1 MSALHTAPPRE
12 PPTIAP
18 PRKRRPANRLR
29 WTAVMLPV
37 GVFVVTVG
45 LRLFHLRTSYDVF
58 LDESVYS
65 RISAGAAVDGRLVFG
80 NYPFYLHGPLSF
92 YLQAFVIRVFGIGG
106 TAIDVIYRLR
116 AFNVL
121 VAGGV
126 AVLVYA
132 IVRAITRPRWG
143 LLAAALFACDPFII
157 SFDSRLF
164 IETLATFWVLLG
176 FYLLLPLAVEPATAG
191 ATSAASPLRRGRA
204 VAGGFAFG
212 LALLTKE
219 TSAPL
224 YVLPL
229 LVCIVRARP
238 LGRRAAATALGTAL
252 VTYLPYPLI
261 VLLTGGGSQF
271 AYQKFGGI
279 ERMLGIIQA
288 TGYNRPGA
296 PSLVSRVTA
305 DLGTFVM
312 TYVLVA
318 LGACAA
324 VWLYRKG
331 SARQRWIAT
340 WVFGAFLELAFQTA
354 HGTIEEQMFYYL
366 VVPAIVAVAS
376 TAPLLWA
383 RFATR
388 RRQAVVIAA
397 IAMIAGFDVITWVS
411 SHTGRD
417 TAMANAV
424 GWMQSH
430 APADSRVAPLADG
443 IQFLLPDYRLEFN
456 PEAGEVAPRML
467 DASRTQFVIT
477 SSLQAEQGYSAASPA
492 LLAWLGKHARKRFAS
507 TGASAGTA
515 VVWQLPGPL
524 PRDAPPGPEPLVPR
538 APISVGAPTY
548 KD

>member
-1 MSALHTAPPRE
+1 MLS
-12 PPTIAP
+12 
-18 PRKRRPANRLR
+18 
-29 WTAVMLPV
+29 LPV
-37 GVFVVTVG
+37 GVFAVTVG

-58 LDESVYS
+58 LDESIYS
-65 RISAGAAVDGRLVFG
+65 RISAGAAADGRLVFG

-106 TAIDVIYRLR
+106 TAIEVIDRLR
-116 AFNVL
+116 VFNVL

-132 IVRAITRPRWG
+132 IVRAISRPRWG
-143 LLAAALFACDPFII
+143 LLAAALFAFDPFII

-164 IETLATFWVLLG
+164 LETLATFWVLLG

-191 ATSAASPLRRGRA
+191 GTSAPPRRTGRA
-204 VAGGFAFG
+204 IAGGFAFG

-224 YVLPL
+224 YMLPL
-229 LVCIVRARP
+229 LLCIVRGGP
-238 LGRRAAATALGTAL
+238 LRRRAAATSLGTAL
-252 VTYLPYPLI
+252 VTYSPYPLI
-261 VLLTGGGSQF
+261 AVLTGGSYQF
-271 AYQKFGGI
+271 WYQKFGGI

-288 TGYNRPGA
+288 TGYNRPGV
-296 PSLVSRVTA
+296 PSLLSRVTA
-305 DLGTFVM
+305 NLGTFAM
-312 TYVLVA
+312 TYVLIA

-324 VWLYRKG
+324 VWLYRNG
-331 SARQRWIAT
+331 RARQRWVAT
-340 WVFGAFLELAFQTA
+340 WVFGAFLELAFQITK
-354 HGTIEEQMFYYL
+354 GTIEEQMFYYL
-366 VVPAIVAVAS
+366 VVPSIVAVAS
-376 TAPLLWA
+376 TAPLLLG
-383 RFATR
+383 RFGTKR
-388 RRQAVVIAA
+388 VQAVVVAA
-397 IAMIAGFDVITWVS
+397 IVAIAGFDLITWVG

-443 IQFLLPDYRLEFN
+443 IQFLLPDYELEFN
-456 PEAGEVAPRML
+456 PEAGEVDPRML
-467 DASRTQFVIT
+467 EASRTQFVVT

-492 LLAWLGKHARKRFAS
+492 LLRWLGTHARERFSS
-507 TGASAGTA
+507 TGATAGTV

-524 PRDAPPGPEPLVPR
+524 PGYAPPGPETLVPR

>member
-1 MSALHTAPPRE
+1 MLS
-12 PPTIAP
+12 
-18 PRKRRPANRLR
+18 
-29 WTAVMLPV
+29 LPV
-37 GVFVVTVG
+37 GVFAVTVG

-58 LDESVYS
+58 LDESIYS
-65 RISAGAAVDGRLVFG
+65 RISAGAAADGRLVFG

-106 TAIDVIYRLR
+106 TAIEVIDQLR
-116 AFNVL
+116 VFNVL

-132 IVRAITRPRWG
+132 IVRAISRPRWG
-143 LLAAALFACDPFII
+143 LLAAALFAFDPFII

-164 IETLATFWVLLG
+164 LETLATFWVLLG

-191 ATSAASPLRRGRA
+191 GTSAPPRRTGRA
-204 VAGGFAFG
+204 IAGGFAFG

-224 YVLPL
+224 YMLPL
-229 LVCIVRARP
+229 LLCIVRGGP
-238 LGRRAAATALGTAL
+238 LRRRAAATSLGTAL
-252 VTYLPYPLI
+252 VTYSPYPLI
-261 VLLTGGGSQF
+261 AVLTGGSYQF
-271 AYQKFGGI
+271 WYQKFGGI

-288 TGYNRPGA
+288 TGYNRPGV
-296 PSLVSRVTA
+296 PSLLSRVTA
-305 DLGTFVM
+305 NLDTFAM
-312 TYVLVA
+312 TYVLIA

-324 VWLYRKG
+324 VWLYRNG
-331 SARQRWIAT
+331 RARQRWVAT
-340 WVFGAFLELAFQTA
+340 WVFGAFLELGFQITK
-354 HGTIEEQMFYYL
+354 GTIEEQMFYYL
-366 VVPAIVAVAS
+366 VVPSIVAVAS
-376 TAPLLWA
+376 TAPLLLG
-383 RFATR
+383 RFGAKR
-388 RRQAVVIAA
+388 VQAVVVAA
-397 IAMIAGFDVITWVS
+397 IVAIAGFDLITWVG

-443 IQFLLPDYRLEFN
+443 IQFLLPDYELEFN
-456 PEAGEVAPRML
+456 PEAGEVDPRML
-467 DASRTQFVIT
+467 EASRTQFVVT

-492 LLAWLGKHARKRFAS
+492 LLRWLGTHARERFSS
-507 TGASAGTA
+507 TGATAGTV

-524 PRDAPPGPEPLVPR
+524 PGDAPPGPETLVPR

>member
-1 MSALHTAPPRE
+1 MSTSQTAPPRLPVTVE
-12 PPTIAP
+12 PPPQRP
-18 PRKRRPANRLR
+18 PAGHLRRWALL
-29 WTAVMLPV
+29 LPV

-58 LDESVYS
+58 LDESIYS
-65 RISAGAAVDGRLVFG
+65 RISAGAATDGRLVFG

-106 TAIDVIYRLR
+106 TAIDVIERLR
-116 AFNVL
+116 VFNVL

-132 IVRAITRPRWG
+132 IVRTITRPRWG
-143 LLAAALFACDPFII
+143 LLGAALFACDPFIV

-176 FYLLLPLAVEPATAG
+176 FYLLLPMAVEPVTASG
-191 ATSAASPLRRGRA
+191 TSVPPKRYGRA

-229 LVCIVRARP
+229 LVCIVRGGP
-238 LGRRAAATALGTAL
+238 LRRGTAATSLGTAL
-252 VTYLPYPLI
+252 VTYSPYPVI
-261 VLLTGGGSQF
+261 AVLTGGGYQF
-271 AYQKFGGI
+271 SYQKFGGI

-288 TGYNRPGA
+288 TGYNRPGV
-296 PSLVSRVTA
+296 PSLLSRVTA
-305 DLGTFVM
+305 NLGTFGM
-312 TYVLVA
+312 TYVLIA
-318 LGACAA
+318 LGGCAG
-324 VWLYRKG
+324 VWLYRNG
-331 SARQRWIAT
+331 SARQRWIAM
-340 WVFGAFLELAFQTA
+340 WVFGAFLELAFQIA
-354 HGTIEEQMFYYL
+354 QGTIEEQMFYYL
-366 VVPAIVAVAS
+366 VVPSIVAVAS
-376 TAPLLWA
+376 TAPLLLA
-383 RFATR
+383 RFGTKPLRVLAV
-388 RRQAVVIAA
+388 AVVVA
-397 IAMIAGFDVITWVS
+397 IAGFDLITWVG

-456 PEAGEVAPRML
+456 PEAGEVSPSML
-467 DASRTQFVIT
+467 QASHSQFVVT

-492 LLAWLGKHARKRFAS
+492 LLAWLGTHARRRFAS
-507 TGASAGTA
+507 TGATAGTV
-515 VVWQLPGPL
+515 VVWELPGAL
-524 PRDAPPGPEPLVPR
+524 PDELPPGPEPLVPR